1 MCKRDPWDPKNIAGV
16 VAEIEA
22 KIQANMV
29 RRRRLDDM
37 LQKKYLRKIRSKYNG
52 TCTLCGD
59 PYEEHAEVYWLPK
72 EHALTIG
79 FSHSECFHLR
89 CVDQQMILNA
99 GKFEVRFTVKMTEP
113 VRVWDMA
120 VTHDG
125 SVFTTLSCT
134 DQQLRQIADR
144 IYQHIDPAPE
154 GNPASLDPSVREP
167 SAPTFRVS
175 EQATVIIEPE
185 ARRKISDT
193 EGIYHETKDL
203 AEEDQEHLVLVN
215 MDAGERLLSKIT
227 VSIGSNTSA
236 ICHPRDIMRH
246 TLFAGAHHFALVHN
260 HPTGDLEPSKEDI
273 NVTQRLILASRF
285 VGVGMVDHLIV
296 SKQGYTSIFRWMR
309 EHKQEPPDGTPGGDP
324 QKGAESNKQ
333 GEGGT
338 EGQGDPGSSKS
349 GNEEESM
356 SPPETGGE
364 GKGGG
369 FENPDPTSGS
379 SPGGWSPGKA
389 GTGAG
394 DEEGSDP
401 GEYEEKQE
409 GEEFTPE
416 TKREYQ
422 ELVGGEAEPKDEGE
436 ETTEALETGED
447 PDPDA
452 PDTYVDPDEI
462 FKRLK
467 QIIEQGGGS

>member
-79 FSHSECFHLR
+79 FSRSECFHLR
-89 CVDQQMILNA
+89 CVDQQMTLTPE
-99 GKFEVRFTVKMTEP
+99 KFEVRFKVAFTKP
-113 VRVWDMA
+113 VRVWNMA

-134 DQQLRQIADR
+134 ERQLRQIADSILR
-144 IYQHIDPAPE
+144 HIDPM
-154 GNPASLDPSVREP
+154 SLPTPKDPYLDDDEVSEP
-167 SAPTFRVS
+167 SHPTFRVS

-324 QKGAESNKQ
+324 QKGAESNEQ

-338 EGQGDPGSSKS
+338 EGPGDPGSSQS
-349 GNEEESM
+349 GNEGESM
-356 SPPETGGE
+356 SPPEGGSGGE
-364 GKGGG
+364 RGG
-369 FENPDPTSGS
+369 FEAPAPTRGGS
-379 SPGGWSPGKA
+379 SPKA

-394 DEEGSDP
+394 DEEGVEP
-401 GEYEEKQE
+401 GEYEEKAE

-416 TKREYQ
+416 TNREYQ
-422 ELVGGEAEPKDEGE
+422 ELVGDPDPKDEGE
-436 ETTEALETGED
+436 EETEALETGED

-452 PDTYVDPDEI
+452 PDTYVDPDEV